1 MVYYA
6 HKSNDGRCQTMKDH
20 AEGVSDLTG
29 KFSDIFGLSEYG
41 RIIGLHHDDGKYSQA
56 FQEKLDGGK
65 IKYEHSSAGAYL
77 LAEKGLKL
85 RDLVYML
92 LAHAVA
98 GHHSGLPD
106 TGSKNSGEDDRT
118 FFSKYNRREKMPYD
132 FGGYESELGEIPE
145 HSQLPNRYTNYYSR
159 QFLGRMLFSALVDAD
174 FLDTEKFMSNGAVS
188 RGSGEDIETLKQKFD
203 TYMEEKFAGASGAL
217 NQRRAEILAACRSA
231 AKGERGIYRLTVPT
245 GGGKTLSSLAFALEH
260 AVKYKLRR
268 IIYVIPYINIISQTV
283 DKFSEILGEDNV
295 LAHYNTAEYKIPEG
309 EERSPAELAAENW
322 DRPVIVT
329 TNVQF
334 FESLHSCRTSRCRKL
349 HNIADSVLI
358 FDEAQM
364 LPAGY
369 LRSCL
374 RAVEELCKNYGCTAV
389 LCTAT
394 QPSLDGLLSADVQEI
409 CPNVA
414 DLYDFFRRTTYRVIG
429 ERSDEEIAHMI
440 NACKS
445 ALCIVNSR
453 RGARSI
459 YELTKSEGVY
469 HLSTYMTP
477 SSIAK
482 KLNEI
487 KNRLEAD
494 LPCKVISTSLVEAGV
509 DLDFPAVFREEAGL
523 DSIIQ
528 AGGRCNR
535 EGKRSAADSI
545 VAVFRRSERNPRFDA
560 VCAIT
565 SRVCEDYDDIASPEA
580 IKKYFEELYYV
591 SPSDTTDKLDSK
603 AIIPMLEKASFMYRS
618 VSDKYKLIDKEQRQ
632 VLIPNEN
639 NAELC
644 DFIRSNIRSREIM
657 RKASRDSVSLYE
669 YEYAELAETG
679 VLTEYGDIAIL
690 EDSGCYDENIGLI
703 VRDTGDALFA

>member
-1 MVYYA
+1 
-6 HKSNDGRCQTMKDH
+6 
-20 AEGVSDLTG
+20 
-29 KFSDIFGLSEYG
+29 
-41 RIIGLHHDDGKYSQA
+41 
-56 FQEKLDGGK
+56 
-65 IKYEHSSAGAYL
+65 
-77 LAEKGLKL
+77 
-85 RDLVYML
+85 
-92 LAHAVA
+92 
-98 GHHSGLPD
+98 
-106 TGSKNSGEDDRT
+106 
-118 FFSKYNRREKMPYD
+118 
-132 FGGYESELGEIPE
+132 
-145 HSQLPNRYTNYYSR
+145 
-159 QFLGRMLFSALVDAD
+159 
-174 FLDTEKFMSNGAVS
+174 MSNGAVN
-188 RGSGEDIETLKQKFD
+188 RGIGEDIEILKQKFD
-203 TYMEEKFAGASGAL
+203 VYMEEKFAGASGAL
-217 NQRRAEILAACRSA
+217 NQKRSEILTACRSFA
-231 AKGERGIYRLTVPT
+231 QGERGLYRLTVPT

-260 AVKYKLRR
+260 AVKYNLRR

-295 LAHYNTAEYKIPEG
+295 LAHYNTAEYRIPEG

-322 DRPVIVT
+322 DRPVVVT

-364 LPAGY
+364 LPVGY

-374 RAVEELCKNYGCTAV
+374 RAIEELCKNYGCTAV

-394 QPSLDGLLSADVQEI
+394 QPSLDGLMSSDVKEI
-409 CPNVA
+409 CPDVSG
-414 DLYDFFRRTTYRVIG
+414 LYSFFRRTTYKVIG
-429 ERSDEEIAHMI
+429 ERSDEEIAQMI
-440 NACKS
+440 NSCKS

-453 RGARSI
+453 RGARAI
-459 YELTKSEGVY
+459 YELIKGEGVY

-477 SSIAK
+477 SSIAQK
-482 KLNEI
+482 MNEI
-487 KNRLEAD
+487 RKRLEDD
-494 LPCKVISTSLVEAGV
+494 LPCKVVSTSLVEAGV

-545 VAVFRRSERNPRFDA
+545 VTVFRRSERNSRFDT

-565 SRVCEDYDDIASPEA
+565 SRICVDYNDIASPDA
-580 IKKYFEELYYV
+580 IRKYFDELYYV
-591 SPSDTTDKLDSK
+591 SPSNTTDKLDSK
-603 AIIPMLEKASFMYRS
+603 AIIPMLEKGSFMYRS
-618 VSDKYKLIDKEQRQ
+618 VSEKYRLIDKEQRQ
-632 VLIPNEN
+632 VLIPNGT

-644 DFIRSNIRSREIM
+644 NLIRNNIRSREIM

-669 YEYAELAETG
+669 YEYIELAKTG

-690 EDSGCYDENIGLI
+690 EDPGCYDDDKGLI